1 MTSTTPLNNRASQRR
16 DCAPLS
22 QADALGLVWLHC
34 ALTITALL
42 VAGSG
47 GLKLHSSHA
56 PVLYHN
62 AKYVFAISSRF
73 NADDSVKGWKEA
85 TEIVGRNGAA
95 NAPHLYPR

>member
-1 MTSTTPLNNRASQRR
+1 
-16 DCAPLS
+16 
-22 QADALGLVWLHC
+22 VWLHS

-47 GLKLHSSHA
+47 GLKLYSSHA

-85 TEIVGRNGAA
+85 TDIVERNRPV
-95 NAPHLYPR
+95 NAPHLFPEILL